1 MERETGLG
9 VITEEEQDE
18 EGEVAALGVVDC
30 PEENCYSNVMMI
42 QPRKKKS
49 RNKSSGKSKTPRE
62 QPPIPVADET
72 VVLLT
77 TNSVLPGTHDF
88 FFLILRWE
96 FSFGGEDTKWGKKK
110 NIHGC
115 AIENRALYYLYGWL
129 PMTCCIERRM
139 GIMALGRPWGI
150 SSLACFFFLLLTF
163 VLSRNWTFSIFIPMN
178 RKEKI
183 ENCYFFL
190 KNDSRHEEMFLA
202 SHVRRSNPL
211 ASFCFFLLLIL
222 FQILIL

>member
-1 MERETGLG
+1 MFLLMERETGLG

-18 EGEVAALGVVDC
+18 EGEVAELGVVDC

-88 FFLILRWE
+88 FFLNFTMRVFFWRGRIQNEER
-96 FSFGGEDTKWGKKK
+96 KK
-110 NIHGC
+110 
-115 AIENRALYYLYGWL
+115 
-129 PMTCCIERRM
+129 
-139 GIMALGRPWGI
+139 I
-150 SSLACFFFLLLTF
+150 SMVVLL
-163 VLSRNWTFSIFIPMN
+163 
-178 RKEKI
+178 KI
-183 ENCYFFL
+183 EPCIIYTAGC
-190 KNDSRHEEMFLA
+190 R
-202 SHVRRSNPL
+202 
-211 ASFCFFLLLIL
+211 
-222 FQILIL
+222 